1 MTAQPLGLC
10 PHPRL
15 PSSRNTACAC
25 SRRAR
30 RRARRRTGPDRFG
43 LLGLLGVIR
52 MTDPDL
58 TTLALGTDLT
68 TLGLNLNSP
77 ENVFKT
83 FASPWADTPLRPEPD
98 FKARAR
104 GCTPGQRLR
113 SEAGAC
119 VSVWHPFRRL
129 SAQRSLAQ
137 NLKLPVRSYPIM
149 GR

>member
-1 MTAQPLGLC
+1 MRVQQAGAAPGAPAHGAPGKLAGGGV
-10 PHPRL
+10 PGGGP
-15 PSSRNTACAC
+15 PIAAP
-25 SRRAR
+25 
-30 RRARRRTGPDRFG
+30 PDRFG